1 MDDFK
6 INICGGIGNFDT
18 SNKYISYLFEYEIEP
33 EQNVVFNIDSLGGSF
48 VDAIGIYNII
58 KSHKGKTKAVY
69 NGLCA
74 SAATIIAS
82 GCDEIEMTEASAIL
96 VHKVLNFVDVFGFM
110 NSDDLESVI
119 AELQKVKSELD
130 TLSLLAANLYAK
142 RTGKDKD
149 AVLELMKEDRWI
161 LVDEALELG
170 FIDKVSRE
178 TKTVSL
184 ENRFDAARLV
194 ANVELP
200 NLPTFE
206 NNKQQ
211 KNDTKMNEKLSLL
224 DKATN
229 FLASLLNIE
238 KGEAETKAAEL
249 LNVLDIK
256 KDAEKVTDFQNT
268 VTAFETRLAVL
279 ETKLTNQVT
288 LETIETKIS
297 DSKNVVDFDKLV
309 NEATDKIN
317 TNLATALVDFEK
329 DLTEKAATLHL
340 ELTNKIKESSD
351 NGDFKAPKKVLTNT
365 AYESLV
371 NRFAPKN

>member
-1 MDDFK
+1 MEDFK

-33 EQNVVFNIDSLGGSF
+33 EQSVIFNIDSLGGSF

-58 KSHKGKTKAVY
+58 KGHKGKTKAVY

-96 VHKVLNFVDVFGFM
+96 VHKVLNFVDVFGYM

-268 VTAFETRLAVL
+268 VTAFEARLAVL
-279 ETKLTNQVT
+279 ETKLTNEIT
-288 LETIETKIS
+288 LEMVESKIS

-309 NEATDKIN
+309 NEATNKIN
-317 TNLATALVDFEK
+317 TNLVSALVDFEK

-351 NGDFKAPKKVLTNT
+351 NGEFKAPKNVLTNT

>member
-33 EQNVVFNIDSLGGSF
+33 EQNVIFNIDSLGGSF
-48 VDAIGIYNII
+48 VDAIGIYNTI
-58 KSHKGKTKAVY
+58 KNHKGKTKAIY

-96 VHKVLNFVDVFGFM
+96 VHKVLNSVNVFGLM

-119 AELQKVKSELD
+119 SELQKVKSELD

-142 RTGKDKD
+142 RTGKDKN

-184 ENRFDAARLV
+184 ENRFDAAKLV

-238 KGEAETKAAEL
+238 KGEAETKAAEF
-249 LNVLDIK
+249 LNILDIK

-309 NEATDKIN
+309 NDATDKIN

-371 NRFAPKN
+371 KRFAPKN

>member
-58 KSHKGKTKAVY
+58 KGHKGKTKAVY

-194 ANVELP
+194 ANVKLP

-256 KDAEKVTDFQNT
+256 KDAEKVTDFQNV
-268 VTAFETRLAVL
+268 VTAFESRLAVL
-279 ETKLTNQVT
+279 ETKLTNEIT
-288 LETIETKIS
+288 LEMVESKIS

-351 NGDFKAPKKVLTNT
+351 NGDFKAPKKVVSNT
-365 AYESLV
+365 AMEQLV
-371 NRFAPKN
+371 KRFAPKN

>member
-33 EQNVVFNIDSLGGSF
+33 EQSVIFNIDSLGGSF

-58 KSHKGKTKAVY
+58 KGHKGKTKAVY

-256 KDAEKVTDFQNT
+256 KDAEKVTDFQNV
-268 VTAFETRLAVL
+268 VTAFESRLAVL
-279 ETKLTNQVT
+279 ETKLTNEIT
-288 LETIETKIS
+288 LEMVESKIS

>member
-1 MDDFK
+1 MEDFK

-33 EQNVVFNIDSLGGSF
+33 EQSVIFNIDSLGGSF

-58 KSHKGKTKAVY
+58 KGHKGKTKAVY

-256 KDAEKVTDFQNT
+256 KDAEKVTDFQNV
-268 VTAFETRLAVL
+268 VTAFESRLAVL
-279 ETKLTNQVT
+279 ETKLTNEIT
-288 LETIETKIS
+288 LEMVESKIS

>member
-1 MDDFK
+1 
-6 INICGGIGNFDT
+6 
-18 SNKYISYLFEYEIEP
+18 
-33 EQNVVFNIDSLGGSF
+33 VVFNIDSLGGSF

-58 KSHKGKTKAVY
+58 KGHKGKTKAVY

-256 KDAEKVTDFQNT
+256 KDAEKVSDFQNV
-268 VTAFETRLAVL
+268 VTAFESRLAVL
-279 ETKLTNQVT
+279 ETKLTNEIT
-288 LETIETKIS
+288 LEMVESKIS

>member
-58 KSHKGKTKAVY
+58 KGHKGKTKAVY

-119 AELQKVKSELD
+119 SELQKVKSELD

-170 FIDKVSRE
+170 FIDKVSHE

-206 NNKQQ
+206 NKQQ

-256 KDAEKVTDFQNT
+256 KDAEKVTDFQNV
-268 VTAFETRLAVL
+268 VTAFESRLAVL
-279 ETKLTNQVT
+279 ETKLTNEIT
-288 LETIETKIS
+288 LEMVESKIS

-351 NGDFKAPKKVLTNT
+351 NGEFKAPKKVVSNT
-365 AYESLV
+365 AMEQLV
-371 NRFAPKN
+371 KRFAPKN

>member
-1 MDDFK
+1 MEDFK

-33 EQNVVFNIDSLGGSF
+33 EQSVIFNIDSLGGSF

-58 KSHKGKTKAVY
+58 KGHKGKTKAVY

-256 KDAEKVTDFQNT
+256 KDAEKVTDFQNV
-268 VTAFETRLAVL
+268 VTAFESRLAVL
-279 ETKLTNQVT
+279 ETKLTNEIT
-288 LETIETKIS
+288 LEMVESKIS

-340 ELTNKIKESSD
+340 ELTNKIKESSN
-351 NGDFKAPKKVLTNT
+351 NGDFKSPKKVLTNT

>member
-1 MDDFK
+1 
-6 INICGGIGNFDT
+6 
-18 SNKYISYLFEYEIEP
+18 
-33 EQNVVFNIDSLGGSF
+33 VVSIPKVVRL
-48 VDAIGIYNII
+48 
-58 KSHKGKTKAVY
+58 
-69 NGLCA
+69 
-74 SAATIIAS
+74 
-82 GCDEIEMTEASAIL
+82 IL
-96 VHKVLNFVDVFGFM
+96 
-110 NSDDLESVI
+110 
-119 AELQKVKSELD
+119 
-130 TLSLLAANLYAK
+130 
-142 RTGKDKD
+142 
-149 AVLELMKEDRWI
+149 
-161 LVDEALELG
+161 
-170 FIDKVSRE
+170 
-178 TKTVSL
+178 SL

-256 KDAEKVTDFQNT
+256 KDAEKVSDFQNV
-268 VTAFETRLAVL
+268 VTAFESRLAVL

-297 DSKNVVDFDKLV
+297 DSKNVVDFDNLV
-309 NEATDKIN
+309 NDATDKIN

-340 ELTNKIKESSD
+340 ELTNKIIESSD

-365 AYESLV
+365 AYENLV